1 MLTDELVS
9 CIRSPGA
16 SMAGI
21 ADLRGFPPEDRESLP
36 LGISMGIA
44 LSPAIME
51 EIDGGP
57 TAGYYAEYNAV
68 NERLAALAQGVQSFL
83 EERGF
88 RAVGGQPTVGEDE
101 TTVST
106 LLPHKTVATRAGLG
120 WIGKCALLVTRSFG
134 SAVRLVT
141 VLTDAPLQP
150 GEPIEASR
158 CGACTFCVDACPA
171 GAVTGKEWQPGLPRE
186 SLIDVSLC
194 RNTARELSFK
204 AFGEPVSIC
213 GRCIVSC
220 PFTKRYLSTCHE

>member
-1 MLTDELVS
+1 
-9 CIRSPGA
+9 
-16 SMAGI
+16 MAGI
-21 ADLRGFPPEDRESLP
+21 ADLSLFPPADRESLP
-36 LGISMGIA
+36 FGISLGIA
-44 LSPAIME
+44 LSPAILE

-57 TAGYYAEYNAV
+57 TAGYHAEYRAV
-68 NERLAALAQGVQSFL
+68 NERLAILAQGVQSFL

-88 RAVGGQPTVGEDE
+88 RAFSGQPTVGEDE

-141 VLTDAPLQP
+141 VLTDAPLLP
-150 GEPIEASR
+150 GEPVEVSR

-171 GAVTGKEWQPGLPRE
+171 GAVTGEEWRPGSNRE
-186 SLIDVSLC
+186 SLFDAHAC

-204 AFGEPVSIC
+204 AFGEHVSIC

-220 PFTKRYLSTCHE
+220 PFTKRYLSRCHE